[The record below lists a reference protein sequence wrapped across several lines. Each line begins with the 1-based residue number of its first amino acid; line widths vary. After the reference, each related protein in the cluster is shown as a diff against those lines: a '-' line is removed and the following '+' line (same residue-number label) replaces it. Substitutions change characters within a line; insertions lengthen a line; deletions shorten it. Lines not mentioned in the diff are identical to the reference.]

1 MKIRFAVAV
10 LLCGWAML
18 AMAQDKP
25 QDKPQDNPPA
35 EKKMEGQ
42 CLIVAPRPVF
52 KYEMRDS
59 YNLAKENVKDIYKGS
74 DLTDLRKQGV
84 HVIIIDPLGKQLE
97 KAQAA
102 CKEPQK

>member
-1 MKIRFAVAV
+1 LKIKFAVAV
-10 LLCGWAML
+10 LLCGWATL

-25 QDKPQDNPPA
+25 ADNPPA
-35 EKKMEGQ
+35 EKKADVVQ

-59 YNLAKENVKDIYKGS
+59 YNLSKDYIKDVYKGS
-74 DLTDLRKQGV
+74 DLTDMRKAGV
-84 HVIIIDPLGKQLE
+84 RVIVIDPLGKQLE
-97 KAQAA
+97 KAQAS